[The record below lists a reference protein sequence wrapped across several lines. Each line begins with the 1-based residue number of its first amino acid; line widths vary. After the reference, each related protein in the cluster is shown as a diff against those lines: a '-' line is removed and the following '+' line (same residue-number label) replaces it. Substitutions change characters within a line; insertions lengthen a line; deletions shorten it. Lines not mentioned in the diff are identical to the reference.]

1 MCKLHD
7 YKIRYTIIQNGTE
20 FPKEFI
26 EKNQPSEEAAHRRFL
41 KRFKSDVEVEITET
55 IKL

>member
-1 MCKLHD
+1 MCKKHD
-7 YKIRYTIIQNGTE
+7 FKIRYTIIQNGTE

-26 EKNQPSEEAAHRRFL
+26 EKEQPNEEAAHERFM
-41 KRFKSDVEVEITET
+41 KRFGNDVEVEITET